1 MLPMGATTNPADAPL
16 SPEAEARLRAGFW
29 RAVAAL
35 GWHGLTMRRL
45 AADSGLPLSVLRRAL
60 PTPLDALRLH
70 LRLTDQEVLR
80 GTLPGQGGSARDRLF
95 DVLMRRFDA
104 LQPHRPGVL
113 RLSRDLRRDP
123 LLALA
128 LGPGLVVSMAWM
140 LEAAEIGSAGPA
152 GLLRAQGLA
161 GVWLAALRAWED
173 DPTEDL
179 GHTMAALDR
188 LLDRAERVAHTLGL
202 GVRGEGATSA

>member
-1 MLPMGATTNPADAPL
+1 MSATSSSDALPPD
-16 SPEAEARLRAGFW
+16 AEARLHAAFW
-29 RAVAAL
+29 RAVAAQ
-35 GWHGLTMRRL
+35 GWHGLTMRCL
-45 AADSGLPLSVLRRAL
+45 AAESGLPLSALRAAL
-60 PTPLDALRLH
+60 PTPLHALRLH

-80 GTLPGQGGSARDRLF
+80 GTLAGQGGSARDRIF

-113 RLSRDLRRDP
+113 RLLHDLRRDP

-128 LGPGLVVSMAWM
+128 LAPGLVASMAWM
-140 LEAAEIGSAGPA
+140 LEGAEVGSAGAA
-152 GLLRAQGLA
+152 GLVRAKGLA
-161 GVWLAALRAWED
+161 GVWLAALRAWEQ

-188 LLDRAERVAHTLGL
+188 LLNRAEWLARRLGL
-202 GVRGEGATSA
+202 GEEGRDEAGGA

>member
-1 MLPMGATTNPADAPL
+1 MSATPSSDALPHDA
-16 SPEAEARLRAGFW
+16 EVRLHAAFW
-29 RAVAAL
+29 RVVAAQ
-35 GWHGLTMRRL
+35 GWHGLTMRRIG
-45 AADSGLPLSVLRRAL
+45 AESGLPLSAIRRAL

-80 GTLPGQGGSARDRLF
+80 GTLSGQGGSARDRLF

-113 RLSRDLRRDP
+113 RLLHDLRRDP

-128 LGPGLVVSMAWM
+128 LAPSLVASMAWM
-140 LEAAEIGSAGPA
+140 LEAAEIESSGAA
-152 GLLRAQGLA
+152 GLVRAQGLA
-161 GVWLAALRAWED
+161 GLWLAALRAWED

-188 LLDRAERVAHTLGL
+188 LLDRAERVVRTLGL
-202 GVRGEGATSA
+202 GDGGEKAGEA

>member
-1 MLPMGATTNPADAPL
+1 MTATPSAGETL
-16 SPEAEARLRAGFW
+16 SPEAEARLHAAFW
-29 RAVAAL
+29 RAVAAQ
-35 GWHGLTMRRL
+35 GWHRLTMRRL
-45 AADSGLPLSVLRRAL
+45 AAESGLPLSALRRAL
-60 PTPLDALRLH
+60 PAPLDALRLH

-113 RLSRDLRRDP
+113 RLLRDLRRDP

-128 LGPGLVVSMAWM
+128 LGPGLVASMAWM
-140 LEAAEIGSAGPA
+140 LEAAEIDAAGPV
-152 GLLRAQGLA
+152 GFLRAQGLA
-161 GVWLAALRAWED
+161 GLWLAALRAWED

-179 GHTMAALDR
+179 AHTMAALDR
-188 LLDRAERVAHTLGL
+188 LLGRAEQVVRTLGL
-202 GVRGEGATSA
+202 GDGGEGAGSA